1 MNFHG
6 SFRAGNLPIN
16 KILIKVITAGLF
28 SYIPL
33 NLLDDKTIEN
43 FTLHSNVQEVIP
55 KFNRIVKNSMN
66 TSKWCKTS
74 YDSFFIKQNK
84 NTNLNIIA

>member
-6 SFRAGNLPIN
+6 SFRAGNVPIN

-33 NLLDDKTIEN
+33 NLLDKTIEN

-66 TSKWCKTS
+66 TSKWCNIW
-74 YDSFFIKQNK
+74 YDSFFTTYNK
-84 NTNLNIIA
+84 NLNIIA

>member
-33 NLLDDKTIEN
+33 NLLDKTIEN
-43 FTLHSNVQEVIP
+43 ITFKCSRSDSQVQQ
-55 KFNRIVKNSMN
+55 
-66 TSKWCKTS
+66 
-74 YDSFFIKQNK
+74 DSQKQHEH
-84 NTNLNIIA
+84 I